1 MISPYFCWSAR
12 SFNLNTGGINSESLK
27 SSAMMALPQ
36 ETILRIA
43 WPHRLFSAKKSTILR
58 KISYSG
64 PGHGECVT
72 SFRAGVCKSSEE
84 TRSVD
89 TLATPLKD
97 LQQQQKKYEQSPVLW
112 RKDVK
117 HIHNIFL
124 PNSLK
129 KTIIH
134 NDFWYGGRAF
144 IFHSACFPCG
154 GTLLHYY
161 SWSLSQHFIH
171 FSSWEKTWC
180 GWSQSLGEGVIGHVW
195 VQGKG

>member
-12 SFNLNTGGINSESLK
+12 SFNLNTAGINSESLK

-64 PGHGECVT
+64 PGHRECVT
-72 SFRAGVCKSSEE
+72 GFRAGVFKSSDE

-97 LQQQQKKYEQSPVLW
+97 LQPKKEKEKKNLQSFEGRRW
-112 RKDVK
+112 NTYTIFFFQ
-117 HIHNIFL
+117 IHWK
-124 PNSLK
+124 K

-134 NDFWYGGRAF
+134 NGFWYGGTAF
-144 IFHSACFPCG
+144 IS
-154 GTLLHYY
+154 TLHVFLV
-161 SWSLSQHFIH
+161 
-171 FSSWEKTWC
+171 
-180 GWSQSLGEGVIGHVW
+180 EGLC
-195 VQGKG
+195 

>member
-12 SFNLNTGGINSESLK
+12 SFNLNTAGINSESLK

-43 WPHRLFSAKKSTILR
+43 WPHRLFSAKKSTIVR

-64 PGHGECVT
+64 PGHRECVT
-72 SFRAGVCKSSEE
+72 GFRAGVFKSSDE

-97 LQQQQKKYEQSPVLW
+97 LQPKKEKEKKNLQSFEGRRW
-112 RKDVK
+112 NTYTIFFFQ
-117 HIHNIFL
+117 IHWK
-124 PNSLK
+124 K

-134 NDFWYGGRAF
+134 NDFWYGGTAF
-144 IFHSACFPCG
+144 IS
-154 GTLLHYY
+154 TLHVFLV
-161 SWSLSQHFIH
+161 
-171 FSSWEKTWC
+171 
-180 GWSQSLGEGVIGHVW
+180 EGLC
-195 VQGKG
+195 

>member
-64 PGHGECVT
+64 PGHRECVT
-72 SFRAGVCKSSEE
+72 GFRAGVCKSSDE

-129 KTIIH
+129 KTQG
-134 NDFWYGGRAF
+134 FVAKYQVTQRF
-144 IFHSACFPCG
+144 
-154 GTLLHYY
+154 TLRFYNY
-161 SWSLSQHFIH
+161 
-171 FSSWEKTWC
+171 
-180 GWSQSLGEGVIGHVW
+180 
-195 VQGKG
+195 QGKEKGCTGVSINLSSSCLYKA

>member
-12 SFNLNTGGINSESLK
+12 SFNLNTAGINSESLK

-64 PGHGECVT
+64 PGHRECVT
-72 SFRAGVCKSSEE
+72 GFRAGVFKSSDE

-97 LQQQQKKYEQSPVLW
+97 LQPKKEKEKKNLQSFEGRRW
-112 RKDVK
+112 NTYTIFFFQ
-117 HIHNIFL
+117 IHWK
-124 PNSLK
+124 K

-134 NDFWYGGRAF
+134 NDFWYGGTAF
-144 IFHSACFPCG
+144 IS
-154 GTLLHYY
+154 TLHVFLV
-161 SWSLSQHFIH
+161 
-171 FSSWEKTWC
+171 
-180 GWSQSLGEGVIGHVW
+180 EGLC
-195 VQGKG
+195 